1 MPVIRWDDVDAYVEA
16 RDRVVQ
22 AAMDLVDRWDLFG
35 HVPSTQMSSHG
46 HALRLAVS
54 ALRSLYADRGLRDPG
69 PPGEQEPDAEQGN
82 GEAVHRG
89 SQS

>member
-22 AAMDLVDRWDLFG
+22 AAMAWRDSLHGPLEFVYLAEGELLRTVD
-35 HVPSTQMSSHG
+35 
-46 HALRLAVS
+46 
-54 ALRSLYADRGLRDPG
+54 ALRSLYADRGVRDPG
-69 PPGEQEPDAEQGN
+69 TPGQQEPDAEQGN